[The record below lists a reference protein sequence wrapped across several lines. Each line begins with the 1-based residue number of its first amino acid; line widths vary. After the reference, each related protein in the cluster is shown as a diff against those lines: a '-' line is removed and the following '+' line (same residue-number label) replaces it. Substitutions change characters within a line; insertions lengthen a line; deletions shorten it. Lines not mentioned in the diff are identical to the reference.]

1 MSLSR
6 ALISIGFILLISI
19 QFTTAFYINNL
30 SKKEVPSKPSL
41 TSIYDGKRYNNNNII
56 ILQYSN
62 DANDNESITPPS
74 QQQIPLSTN
83 NEHLSASQR
92 ERREED
98 KRRKLRE
105 GENRPGSTSAIPG
118 AQDYPINVDKTEKE
132 YLQSLSTSDDDSVI
146 DEYNIDKFVALWTDE
161 GLAHLKMLHFQEA
174 SESFKKV
181 YEIKPEAYL
190 WQDGLLKYY
199 LEEYHDSA
207 ESLAKNAIRY
217 ETRFMEPASEE
228 RIWRDAAELK
238 IIHTIN
244 GGRKMKNKDSAAAVR
259 VAALLEDKENDVN
272 EEQSERDSIA
282 SERRKVFRL
291 ARQLFSSSLQ
301 GNSAGMTLARAQL
314 QAMCGDS
321 FPPLLKSTL
330 PTMPTIASEE
340 QQQQTRTS
348 LFKARPDHKMYK
360 LHSLFYLGLHYD
372 ALGQSYE
379 SKQCMK
385 MALKTCANSISGNN
399 QDITYLL
406 PVIHMTIRDWY
417 DDDEWEDDDDNKEKT
432 ELDLNSDA
440 IITELVNDGG
450 VELELN
456 ESEADIEQRLRNS
469 IKDMRVVDLKA
480 ELKRRSL
487 KVGGTK
493 RVLQDRLIDDLRKSD
508 L

>member
-1 MSLSR
+1 MTLSR
-6 ALISIGFILLISI
+6 VLTSIGFILLISI
-19 QFTTAFYINNL
+19 QFATAFCISNL
-30 SKKEVPSKPSL
+30 SKKEVPSILP
-41 TSIYDGKRYNNNNII
+41 
-56 ILQYSN
+56 LQYSN
-62 DANDNESITPPS
+62 DSNDNESIPPPT
-74 QQQIPLSTN
+74 QQQQPLSTN

-105 GENRPGSTSAIPG
+105 GENRPGHTSAIPG

-199 LEEYHDSA
+199 LEDYHDAA
-207 ESLAKNAIRY
+207 ESLARNAVRY

-238 IIHTIN
+238 IINTIN

-259 VAALLEDKENDVN
+259 VVALLDKKNGVD

-301 GNSAGMTLARAQL
+301 DNSAGMTLARAQL

-372 ALGQSYE
+372 ALGQTYE

-417 DDDEWEDDDDNKEKT
+417 DDDEWEDDDDNTEKT
-432 ELDLNSDA
+432 ELDLNSEDILA
-440 IITELVNDGG
+440 ELVNDGG

-493 RVLQDRLIDDLRKSD
+493 RVLQDRLIDDLRKTD

>member
-6 ALISIGFILLISI
+6 VLTSIGFILLISA
-19 QFTTAFYINNL
+19 QFATAFYTNNL
-30 SKKEVPSKPSL
+30 PKKEVPSKPSL
-41 TSIYDGKRYNNNNII
+41 TSICDGKRYNNNII
-56 ILQYSN
+56 LLQYSN
-62 DANDNESITPPS
+62 DSNDNESIPPPT
-74 QQQIPLSTN
+74 QQQQPLSTN

-105 GENRPGSTSAIPG
+105 GENRPGHTSAIPG

-132 YLQSLSTSDDDSVI
+132 YLQSLSTSDDDSKI

-199 LEEYHDSA
+199 LEDYHDST
-207 ESLAKNAIRY
+207 ESLAKNAVRY

-259 VAALLEDKENDVN
+259 VAALIDKENGVD

-314 QAMCGDS
+314 QATCGDS

-340 QQQQTRTS
+340 QQQSRTS

-385 MALKTCANSISGNN
+385 MALKTCADSISGNN

-417 DDDEWEDDDDNKEKT
+417 DDDEWEEDDDNTEKT
-432 ELDLNSDA
+432 ELDLNSDDILA
-440 IITELVNDGG
+440 ELVNDGG
-450 VELELN
+450 VELELK

>member
-1 MSLSR
+1 MTLSR
-6 ALISIGFILLISI
+6 VLTSIGFILLISI
-19 QFTTAFYINNL
+19 QFATGFCTIST
-30 SKKEVPSKPSL
+30 SKKEVPSSCSTSP
-41 TSIYDGKRYNNNNII
+41 SIYDGKRYNSNII
-56 ILQYSN
+56 LLQYSN
-62 DANDNESITPPS
+62 DANDNESI
-74 QQQIPLSTN
+74 QIPLSTN
-83 NEHLSASQR
+83 NENLSASQK

-146 DEYNIDKFVALWTDE
+146 DEYNVDKFVALWTDE
-161 GLAHLKMLHFQEA
+161 GLAHLKMLHFQQA

-181 YEIKPEAYL
+181 YEIKPDAYL
-190 WQDGLLKYY
+190 WHDGLLKYY
-199 LEEYHDSA
+199 LEEYHDAA

-244 GGRKMKNKDSAAAVR
+244 GGRKMMNKNNPAAVR
-259 VAALLEDKENDVN
+259 VAAALLDKENDID
-272 EEQSERDSIA
+272 EEQSEKDSIA

-301 GNSAGMTLARAQL
+301 DNSAGMTLARAQL

-321 FPPLLKSTL
+321 FPPSLKSTL
-330 PTMPTIASEE
+330 PTMPTTTSEE
-340 QQQQTRTS
+340 NRTS

-385 MALKTCANSISGNN
+385 MALKTCASSISGNN

-432 ELDLNSDA
+432 ELDLNSDD
-440 IITELVNDGG
+440 ILTELVNDGG
-450 VELELN
+450 VELELK
-456 ESEADIEQRLRNS
+456 ESKADIEQRLRNS

-493 RVLQDRLIDDLRKSD
+493 SVLQDRLIEDLRKSD

>member
-6 ALISIGFILLISI
+6 VLTSIGFILLISI
-19 QFTTAFYINNL
+19 QFATAFCISNL
-30 SKKEVPSKPSL
+30 SKKEVSSSSTSP
-41 TSIYDGKRYNNNNII
+41 SIYDGKRYNNNII
-56 ILQYSN
+56 LLQYSN
-62 DANDNESITPPS
+62 DANHDNESIPPPT
-74 QQQIPLSTN
+74 QQQRPLSTN

-199 LEEYHDSA
+199 LEDYHDAA
-207 ESLAKNAIRY
+207 ESLARNAVRY
-217 ETRFMEPASEE
+217 ETRFGEPASEE

-259 VAALLEDKENDVN
+259 VAALLDKENGVN
-272 EEQSERDSIA
+272 EEQSEKDSIA

-340 QQQQTRTS
+340 QQQSRTS

-417 DDDEWEDDDDNKEKT
+417 DDDEWEDDDDDNKEKM
-432 ELDLNSDA
+432 ELDLNSED
-440 IITELVNDGG
+440 ILTELVNDGG
-450 VELELN
+450 VELELK
-456 ESEADIEQRLRNS
+456 ESEADVEQRLRNS